1 MREKI
6 QTAVKKAMKSGDTKA
21 LGTLRLIAAG
31 LKDRDIAARGQGN
44 SDGISHEDIL
54 AMLQTMIKQRQESIK
69 MYRDGGREELAQS
82 EEGEIEIIKIFLPK
96 QMSASEIE
104 AAITEAVAKTE
115 ANSIKDMGKVM
126 AHLKQNYAGK
136 MDFAIAAAAI
146 KAQLLGE

>member
-6 QTAVKKAMKSGDTKA
+6 QTAIKKAMKNGDAKA

-69 MYRDGGREELAQS
+69 MYRAGDREELAQS
-82 EEGEIEIIKIFLPK
+82 EESEIEIIKIFLPK
-96 QMSASEIE
+96 QMDAGEIE
-104 AAITEAVAKTE
+104 AAITEAVEKTE
-115 ANSIKDMGKVM
+115 AKSIKDMGKVM
-126 AHLKQNYAGK
+126 GHLKENYAGR
-136 MDFAIAAAAI
+136 MDFAAAAAAI
-146 KAQLLGE
+146 KARLLGE